1 MLRSLFSAISGLR
14 NHQVMMDTVGNN
26 IANVNTTG
34 FKSARV
40 TFADI
45 ISQTV
50 RGGTAPSGNLGGQ
63 NPMQVG
69 LGVQM
74 GTIDTMIAQGNLQ
87 STGRPADLALQ
98 GNGYFVLSDNAA
110 SPTYSF
116 TRDGNLELGLPAG
129 GGAGAR
135 PLLHAATGLHVKGWV
150 PPQAAGTAD
159 TGTAPATDMT
169 IPATSGGVAV
179 SSFQVDANGIV
190 SLILA
195 NGTQVNNYA
204 QLAVATFPNAEGLAR
219 GGNNLFATTVNSGA
233 ASYNGAAVNGRGSM
247 AAGFLEMSNVDLAKE
262 FSNLIIAERGFQS
275 NSRVITASDEVLQDL
290 INIKR

>member
-1 MLRSLFSAISGLR
+1 MMRSLFSAISGLR

-26 IANVNTTG
+26 ISNINTTG

-40 TFADI
+40 TFQDL
-45 ISQTV
+45 ISQTL
-50 RGGTAPSGNLGGQ
+50 RGGTSQSGNLGGQ

-69 LGVQM
+69 LGSQL

-98 GNGYFVLSDNAA
+98 GDGYFVLSDNAAA

-116 TRDGNLELGLPAG
+116 TRDGNLSLGL
-129 GGAGAR
+129 GAAAASPR
-135 PLLHAATGLHVKGWV
+135 PLLHSATGLHVKGWT
-150 PPQAAGTAD
+150 PPQAVGTPD
-159 TGTAPATDMT
+159 TGTAPATDVT
-169 IPATSGGVAV
+169 IPTTSGGVAV
-179 SSFQVDANGIV
+179 TSFQVDANGV
-190 SLILA
+190 VGLVLA
-195 NGTQVNNYA
+195 DGTLVNNYA
-204 QLAVATFPNAEGLAR
+204 QLAVALFPNAEGLSRA
-219 GGNNLFATTVNSGA
+219 GSNLFQTTIASGA
-233 ASYNGAAVNGRGSM
+233 ASYNGAAVNARGTV

-262 FSNLIIAERGFQS
+262 FSNLIIAERGFQA

>member
-14 NHQVMMDTVGNN
+14 NHQTMIDTVGNN

-40 TFADI
+40 TFQDV
-45 ISQTV
+45 ISQTL
-50 RGGTAPSGNLGGQ
+50 RGATAPTATMGGQ

-69 LGVQM
+69 LGVQL

-87 STGRPADLALQ
+87 STGRPADLAIQ
-98 GNGYFVLSDNAA
+98 GDGYFVLSDNAA
-110 SPTYSF
+110 TPTYSF
-116 TRDGNLELGLPAG
+116 TRDGNLELGLAAG
-129 GGAGAR
+129 GGGPR
-135 PLLHAATGLHVKGWV
+135 PLLHAATGLHAKGWV
-150 PPQAAGTAD
+150 PSQPAGTAD
-159 TGTAPATDMT
+159 TGTAPATDIT
-169 IPATSGGVAV
+169 IPMTSGGVAV

-190 SLILA
+190 SLVLA

-204 QLAVATFPNAEGLAR
+204 QLAVATFPNAEGLNR
-219 GGNNLFATTVNSGA
+219 GGNNLFASTVNSGA
-233 ASYNGAAVNGRGSM
+233 ASYNGAAVNGRGAM

-262 FSNLIIAERGFQS
+262 FTNLIIAERGFQA